1 MASPLKTPLGAFQP
15 IPNAHPPQ
23 LVSTMPVAEK
33 PSLGL
38 VEQVKNAYAQ
48 VDKFRANLN
57 LPNPGT
63 YEGVNREVKSEFS
76 GHLLSFNASSVM
88 EMFPCLF
95 GA

>member
-1 MASPLKTPLGAFQP
+1 
-15 IPNAHPPQ
+15 
-23 LVSTMPVAEK
+23 MPVAEK

-76 GHLLSFNASSVM
+76 GHLFTFIQYIKSHVNVHLFAWSLKKENDSGRETKLSGQENFESGANA
-88 EMFPCLF
+88 
-95 GA
+95 